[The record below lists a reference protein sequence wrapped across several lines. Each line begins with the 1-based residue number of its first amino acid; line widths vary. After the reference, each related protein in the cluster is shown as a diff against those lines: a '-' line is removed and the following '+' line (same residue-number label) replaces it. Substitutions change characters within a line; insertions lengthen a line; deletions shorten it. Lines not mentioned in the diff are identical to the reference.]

1 MSAAPTPPTPLQDR
15 IAAFFD
21 ELFPLDPV
29 RATATGDHRFDHI
42 WPDMTEAG
50 RQARLTF
57 VDRWEA
63 ELGGFDPERLSAAD
77 RADREVLLSELAA
90 MRFADTE
97 LREERWDPM
106 SWVYLLGSGIF
117 PILAREFAPPAARLA
132 SIAGRLESM
141 PHLLENAEGQL
152 QGHGDRPVSKLHAET
167 ALKNLAGIAE
177 LADDAVKAGE
187 AAEADADVR
196 AILPRLRH
204 AAETAKVALNR
215 FEAHLQDKILPRAEG
230 EGRLGRDLFD
240 RKMRHTLKS
249 DLSPLE
255 ILDRA
260 NREYVAVRRE
270 MVRLA
275 REHWT
280 RFVPDRPMPTAASAG
295 TEEAADSEIVRGVLD
310 AIAAQHQSPE
320 RMLDFCR
327 EELARIEAFCREKDL
342 IGLAEE
348 PLQIMWTPVFLR
360 SFGGAMLDSPG
371 PLDKKEK
378 AFFAVTPIPDDWTP
392 EQKESYL
399 REDNDR
405 MLQLLVIHEAVPG
418 HYLQG
423 VYSNRCSS
431 LARTIL
437 WSGVFAEG
445 WAVYVTQVMMDA
457 GYGGNDPALW
467 LTHWKFY
474 LRATTNAIIDV
485 KIHTMDM
492 TEDEAVSLMVDGGFQ
507 EEAEARAKW
516 NRARLSSTQLVT
528 YFVGSMEMWDIELE
542 RRRQLAVETAGPSA
556 AEAVPVPRIVGGLGA
571 TPGFLYR
578 THLEEVLS
586 HGSPP
591 MPVIR
596 QLLLEERIPA

>member
-1 MSAAPTPPTPLQDR
+1 MSAAQIPATPIQAR
-15 IAAFFD
+15 VAAFFD

-29 RATATGDHRFDHI
+29 RATATGDHRFDHT

-50 RQARLTF
+50 REARLAF

-63 ELGGFDPERLSAAD
+63 ELQDIDPDRRSAGD
-77 RADREVLLSELAA
+77 RADREVLLAELAA
-90 MRFADTE
+90 MRFTDAE

-106 SWVYLLGSGIF
+106 SWIYLLGGGIF
-117 PILAREFAPPAARLA
+117 PILAREFAPPAARLR
-132 SIAGRLESM
+132 SIAGRLETM
-141 PHLLENAEGQL
+141 PRLLEVAAGQL
-152 QGHGDRPVSKLHAET
+152 QGLGDRPVSKLHTET
-167 ALKNLAGIAE
+167 ALKNLPGIAE

-187 AAEADADVR
+187 EAEGDADVR
-196 AILPRLRH
+196 AMLPRLKKS
-204 AAETAKVALNR
+204 AETAKAALGK
-215 FEAHLQDKILPRAEG
+215 FEAHLRDVVLPKAEA
-230 EGRLGRDLFD
+230 EGRLGRELFD

-255 ILDRA
+255 ILERA

-275 REHWT
+275 RENWL
-280 RFVPDRPMPTAASAG
+280 RYVPDRPMPTAETAG

-310 AIAAQHQSPE
+310 AIAAEHQKP
-320 RMLDFCR
+320 D
-327 EELARIEAFCREKDL
+327 
-342 IGLAEE
+342 
-348 PLQIMWTPVFLR
+348 
-360 SFGGAMLDSPG
+360 AMLDSPG

-378 AFFAVTPIPDDWTP
+378 AFFAVTPIPEEWTP

-405 MLQLLVIHEAVPG
+405 MLKLLVIHEAVPG

-423 VYSNRCSS
+423 VFSNRCSS

-457 GYGGNDPALW
+457 GYGADDPGLW

-492 TEDEAVSLMVDGGFQ
+492 TQDEAIALMVDGGFQ

-528 YFVGSMEMWDIELE
+528 YFVGSIEFWDIELE
-542 RRRQLAVETAGPSA
+542 RRRQLALEAGGPSA
-556 AEAVPVPRIVGGLGA
+556 VDAVSAPRVVGGLGD
-571 TPGFLYR
+571 TPGFVYR
-578 THLEEVLS
+578 KHLEEVLAQ
-586 HGSPP
+586 GSPP

-596 QLLLEERIPA
+596 RLLLEERVPA

>member
-1 MSAAPTPPTPLQDR
+1 MSAAQIPATPIQAR
-15 IAAFFD
+15 VAAFFD

-29 RATATGDHRFDHI
+29 RATATGDHRFDHT

-50 RQARLTF
+50 REARLAF

-63 ELGGFDPERLSAAD
+63 ELEEFDPDRLSAGE
-77 RADREVLLSELAA
+77 RADREVLLAELAA
-90 MRFADTE
+90 MRFADAE

-106 SWVYLLGSGIF
+106 SWIYLLGGGIF
-117 PILAREFAPPAARLA
+117 PILAREFAPPAARLT
-132 SIAGRLESM
+132 SIAGRLETM
-141 PHLLENAEGQL
+141 PRLLEVAAGQL
-152 QGHGDRPVSKLHAET
+152 QGLGDRPVSKLHTET
-167 ALKNLAGIAE
+167 ALKNLPGIAE

-187 AAEADADVR
+187 EAEGDADVR
-196 AILPRLRH
+196 AMLPRLR
-204 AAETAKVALNR
+204 
-215 FEAHLQDKILPRAEG
+215 
-230 EGRLGRDLFD
+230 
-240 RKMRHTLKS
+240 KS
-249 DLSPLE
+249 D
-255 ILDRA
+255 A
-260 NREYVAVRRE
+260 
-270 MVRLA
+270 
-275 REHWT
+275 
-280 RFVPDRPMPTAASAG
+280 
-295 TEEAADSEIVRGVLD
+295 
-310 AIAAQHQSPE
+310 
-320 RMLDFCR
+320 MLDFCR
-327 EELARIEAFCREKDL
+327 DELARVEAFCREKNL

-360 SFGGAMLDSPG
+360 SFGGALLDSPG

-378 AFFAVTPIPDDWTP
+378 AFFAVTPIPEEWTP

-405 MLQLLVIHEAVPG
+405 MLKLLVIHEAVPG

-423 VYSNRCSS
+423 VFSNRCSS

-457 GYGGNDPALW
+457 GYGADDPGLW

-492 TEDEAVSLMVDGGFQ
+492 TQDEAIALMVNGGFQ
-507 EEAEARAKW
+507 EESEARAKW

-528 YFVGSMEMWDIELE
+528 YFVGSIEFWDIELE
-542 RRRQLAVETAGPSA
+542 RRRQLALEAGGPSA
-556 AEAVPVPRIVGGLGA
+556 VDAVSAPRVVGGLGD
-571 TPGFLYR
+571 TPGFVYR
-578 THLEEVLS
+578 KHLEEVLAQ
-586 HGSPP
+586 GSPP

-596 QLLLEERIPA
+596 RLLLEERFPA